1 MDIIALARDMGA
13 KLQEC
18 DEYVAYHAAKTVAD
32 EDKELQDMIGEFN
45 LKKISLSTEVQKEE
59 RDTDKLAA
67 LNEEVRDLYAKIMQ
81 RPSMAA
87 FNTTKNELDR
97 TLNFVQQILVCAA
110 NGEDPYTVEEEV
122 SCGGDCSGCSGC
134 H

>member
-1 MDIIALARDMGA
+1 MDIITLARDLGV

-18 DEYVAYHAAKTVAD
+18 DQYVAYHAAKTVAD
-32 EDKELQDMIGEFN
+32 EDRELQEMIGAFN
-45 LKKISLSTEVQKEE
+45 LKKISLSSEVQKED
-59 RDTDKLAA
+59 RDTDKLAT
-67 LNEEVRDLYAKIMQ
+67 LNEEVRDLYGKIME
-81 RPSMAA
+81 RPSMMA

-97 TLNFVQQILVCAA
+97 TLNFIQQILVSSA
-110 NGEDPYTVEEEV
+110 NGQDPHTVEEDL